1 MSVESKNNQKNVRS
15 ITNIA
20 ISKNSK
26 ILALFAIA
34 CTAIVGLVSE
44 LTKDRIKIQQQ
55 QQLLNTL
62 HSIIAP
68 QRYDNDIANDCISM
82 SSELLG
88 SSAIQTSY
96 IARLAGEVVAVAMT
110 TTAPDGY
117 NGNIELI
124 VAVNVDGS
132 VSGVRVLKHQETPG
146 LGDKIELRKDN
157 WITSFTGKKLLSD
170 NDSRWAVVK
179 DDGMFDQFTGATI
192 TPRAVVKAVKQTV
205 HYFNKNKSSLFTRP
219 NACALASSSEK
230 QLTNNEDKGIV
241 ADTKIQETTK
251 NKATGVSNEH

>member
-1 MSVESKNNQKNVRS
+1 MSVESENKQAKQKKERS

-26 ILALFAIA
+26 TLALFAIT

-44 LTKDRIKIQQQ
+44 LTKDRIKVQQQ

-68 QRYDNDIANDCISM
+68 HRYDNDIANDCINM
-82 SSELLG
+82 SSALLG
-88 SSAIQTSY
+88 SSAMQTSY
-96 IARLAGEVVAVAMT
+96 IARLGDEVVAVAMT
-110 TTAPDGY
+110 STAPDGY

-124 VAVNVDGS
+124 VAINTDGS

-146 LGDKIELRKDN
+146 LGDKIELRKNN

-179 DDGMFDQFTGATI
+179 DGGMFDQFTGATI
-192 TPRAVVKAVKQTV
+192 TPRAVVKAVRKTV
-205 HYFNKNKSSLFTRP
+205 QYFNTHKKDLFTQANNCRP
-219 NACALASSSEK
+219 E
-230 QLTNNEDKGIV
+230 Q
-241 ADTKIQETTK
+241 
-251 NKATGVSNEH
+251 